1 MFQRPHTE
9 PRHVI
14 RDPRAPL
21 AASIDRPTGAP
32 GSQVLLSLIPSKS
45 PASHNLTPFVLH
57 LHRLPTQN
65 LLHPSRPTALSYC
78 CTMGNNSRTTGCA
91 VLHTRVVSVLA
102 CLGQQSGS
110 SQAQFDCINNDQCP
124 NPGPFLRILKCLSG
138 PMKS

>member
-32 GSQVLLSLIPSKS
+32 GSQVLLSVLLSLIPSKS

-57 LHRLPTQN
+57 LH
-65 LLHPSRPTALSYC
+65 
-78 CTMGNNSRTTGCA
+78 
-91 VLHTRVVSVLA
+91 
-102 CLGQQSGS
+102 
-110 SQAQFDCINNDQCP
+110 
-124 NPGPFLRILKCLSG
+124 
-138 PMKS
+138 